1 MYLSKETN
9 ALLDKLKSS
18 TGVEDICFI
27 KACPYAT
34 KQTRLE
40 KKICTLAPCELD
52 LDSISVDNEF
62 FYGKY
67 GIELALYVP
76 YDFGLPVA
84 FDALERIVRAA
95 MDDAVCGI
103 KLSTVLKD
111 STTECYKVKAVLTFS
126 LSYSREA

>member
-40 KKICTLAPCELD
+40 KKIFQKLRD
-52 LDSISVDNEF
+52 
-62 FYGKY
+62 K
-67 GIELALYVP
+67 
-76 YDFGLPVA
+76 
-84 FDALERIVRAA
+84 IV
-95 MDDAVCGI
+95 I
-103 KLSTVLKD
+103 
-111 STTECYKVKAVLTFS
+111 
-126 LSYSREA
+126 